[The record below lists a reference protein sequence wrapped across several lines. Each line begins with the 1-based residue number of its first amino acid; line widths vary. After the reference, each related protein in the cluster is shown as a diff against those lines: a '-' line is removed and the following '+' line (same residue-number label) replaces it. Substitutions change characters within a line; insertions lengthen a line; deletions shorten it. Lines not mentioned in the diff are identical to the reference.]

1 MTISPSRLSTV
12 GTCSWLGSVVRKLTP
27 AQLAKMAREERERQ
41 ARREEHERILE
52 YIRRADAGE
61 IDWLAAGNGRRP

>member
-1 MTISPSRLSTV
+1 M
-12 GTCSWLGSVVRKLTP
+12 VRKLTP
-27 AQLAKMAREERERQ
+27 AQLAKRAREERERQ

-61 IDWLAAGNGRRP
+61 IEWIYPENHRRQS

>member
-1 MTISPSRLSTV
+1 
-12 GTCSWLGSVVRKLTP
+12 
-27 AQLAKMAREERERQ
+27 MAREERERQ
-41 ARREEHERILE
+41 AKRAELERIRA

>member
-1 MTISPSRLSTV
+1 M
-12 GTCSWLGSVVRKLTP
+12 VRKLTP